1 MDLMDAPMEDGQ
13 MPAPTDLG
21 LGMETGKMAAFDAQ
35 VAARLQAE
43 TARVAQNQAAAKAAL
58 EKLDA
63 ERQAKLHAA
72 MQANREKE
80 QVKMEQVAADAE
92 SNNAWARVVSL
103 VDMQADAGASDTA
116 RMRQVFIQMKN
127 AKAAA

>member
-1 MDLMDAPMEDGQ
+1 

-43 TARVAQNQAAAKAAL
+43 TARVAQNQAAAKTAL

-103 VDMQADAGASDTA
+103 VDMQADAGAADTA
-116 RMRQVFIQMKN
+116 RMRQVFIQMQN